1 MAEYLKVRI
10 REQLRKYPKAP
21 LEDEFAAWLRK
32 RIPLKYKREL
42 SETTIEKHI
51 QLLRSGIARRGIAG
65 YLTSFESERN
75 KRATQR
81 YYKEFLAEHFAHIL
95 LPLLR
100 ERSSSTP
107 ASPEEPHQQHDES
120 PHERTR

>member
-1 MAEYLKVRI
+1 MSAEYLKFRIVRKKP
-10 REQLRKYPKAP
+10 KYEKAP
-21 LEDEFAAWLRK
+21 LEEEFAAWLRK

-42 SETTIEKHI
+42 SETTIKGHI
-51 QLLRSGIARRGIAG
+51 YTMRSCIARMGLFG
-65 YLTSFESERN
+65 YLTSFESEHN

-100 ERSSSTP
+100 ERSSSTS
-107 ASPEEPHQQHDES
+107 SPEEPPQQHGES